1 MGLVPSR
8 CLCGFV
14 VRDNL
19 SGGWGCAGRLH
30 AILALKTRGP
40 AGRGRGACRQ
50 PVPRGSSL
58 AVPWLVLTPGRM
70 TPPPH
75 QDLPWMLLFLP
86 PRRSGTR
93 LLSSGLMGGE
103 RAGISLGLSC
113 GCGER

>member
-19 SGGWGCAGRLH
+19 SGGWGRAGRLH

-50 PVPRGSSL
+50 PALRGSSL

-70 TPPPH
+70 TPPP
-75 QDLPWMLLFLP
+75 PTRTSPGCSSFFLL
-86 PRRSGTR
+86 G
-93 LLSSGLMGGE
+93 GLE
-103 RAGISLGLSC
+103 HAC
-113 GCGER
+113 